1 MAQLTITR
9 GGKFMLVLCALL
21 AGCGG
26 SAYVPGSPVQA
37 QGTTTTTQGPPG
49 PIGPPG
55 PQGAMGPVG
64 LAGPAGPAG
73 VQGPSGPTG
82 PAGVPEIPSV
92 GDDPSSIMDSSGLT
106 FGPSVTINVGSS
118 GVVVVTLTAN
128 VEVTPGGLDK
138 ISPETCTMTV
148 KETNDPKLILHTES
162 LGTGA
167 GTVYAPIIQGE
178 FSVTKLIHLTPGP
191 NTLTATY
198 FEGSHAHADRCVW
211 SDREILV
218 APY

>member
-9 GGKFMLVLCALL
+9 GGKFMLVCALL

-55 PQGAMGPVG
+55 P
-64 LAGPAGPAG
+64 AGPAG

-82 PAGVPEIPSV
+82 PAGAPEIPSV
-92 GDDPSSIMDSSGLT
+92 GDDPSSIMDFSGLT
-106 FGPSVTINVGSS
+106 FGPSVAINVGSS

-162 LGTGA
+162 LVTGA
-167 GTVYAPIIQGE
+167 GTEYAPIIQGE

-198 FEGSHAHADRCVW
+198 FESSHTHADRCVW